1 MTSRRKAT
9 RIPVPFSRHKLDKN
23 AVGLVRRLQKAGY
36 EAYLVGG
43 CVRDLLLGH
52 SPKDYDISTSA
63 TPGQVRRLF
72 RRSRMIGRRFRIV
85 HVYAG
90 REIYEVSTFR
100 APPPGSDK
108 NRDRA
113 IRRDNEF
120 GDLESDAFR
129 RDFRVNALYLD
140 PIAGQIVD
148 WVGGM
153 DDIEKRV
160 LHSIGDPMV
169 RFPEDPIRVLRL
181 IKFFRRLQLEPG
193 KTEIAAARDCA
204 QRLRESAEP
213 RVLEELFRLMSTG
226 DMEGVWN
233 DLEGLNV
240 LKVILPE
247 FAQWLKRKPEM
258 QPRLLARFRALDHAI
273 QDGAKPGYGFKLA
286 ILTGLL
292 VEQELNPETRH
303 LKVRETSQVPA
314 AVLGAIQARA
324 RIPKT
329 SVSKAARILQAQLR
343 MDPPDWLSK
352 HRKKGKRWAAAR
364 LIEQDFFPEALDYL
378 RCRLEAEDRSLD
390 IYDDWHEKSLSLD
403 EKGR

>member
-1 MTSRRKAT
+1 VTQRRKAT
-9 RIPVPFSRHKLDKN
+9 RIPLPFSRSKLDQN
-23 AVGLVRRLQKAGY
+23 AVGLVRRLQKAGF

-43 CVRDLLLGH
+43 CVRDLLLGF

-63 TPGQVRRLF
+63 KPNQVRRLF
-72 RRSRMIGRRFRIV
+72 RRSRLIGRRFRIV

-100 APPPGSDK
+100 APPIGTDK

-113 IRRDNEF
+113 IRSDNEF

-140 PIAGQIVD
+140 PIAGEIVD

-153 DDIEKRV
+153 ADIDARV
-160 LHSIGDPMV
+160 LHSIGDPLE

-193 KTEIAAARDCA
+193 KAEIAAARDCA
-204 QRLRESAEP
+204 HRLSESAEP

-226 DMEGVWN
+226 DMEGVWS
-233 DLEGLNV
+233 DLDGLNT
-240 LKVILPE
+240 LPLILPE
-247 FAQWLKRKPEM
+247 FVDWLKGKPEM
-258 QPRLLARFRALDHAI
+258 LPRLLARFRALDHAI

-286 ILTGLL
+286 ILTGLF
-292 VEQELNPETRH
+292 VEQELNPKTRQ
-303 LKVRETSQVPA
+303 LRVREISQVPA

-324 RIPKT
+324 RIPRT
-329 SVSKAARILQAQLR
+329 SVSKAARILTAQLR
-343 MDPPDWLSK
+343 MDPPDWYKRRGS
-352 HRKKGKRWAAAR
+352 KGKRWNAEL
-364 LIEQDFFPEALDYL
+364 LIEQDCFPEALDYL
-378 RCRLEAEDRSLD
+378 RCRLEAEDRPLD
-390 IYDDWHEKSLSLD
+390 LYDDWHEKALSLD
-403 EKGR
+403 QKGR